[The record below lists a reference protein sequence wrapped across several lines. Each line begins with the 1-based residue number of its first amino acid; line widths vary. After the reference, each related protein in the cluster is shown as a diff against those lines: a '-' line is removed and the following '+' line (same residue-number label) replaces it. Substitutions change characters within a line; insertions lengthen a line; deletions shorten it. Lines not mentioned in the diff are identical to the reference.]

1 MGSGIR
7 SKDKTPGQ
15 LRDFRLGMLD
25 GLPIGLGY
33 LAVSFAFGLF
43 AVEGG
48 MAPLTAAFLSLTNLT
63 SAGQFAG
70 TSLIFTGAP
79 WLEIGLTTLL
89 INSRYMLMSLSLS
102 QKIQPGLGPLKRL
115 LIGYGVT
122 DEVYAVAIARPNELS
137 FTYMIGLISLPVVG
151 WTSGALLGSLAGNIL
166 PPSVRS
172 ALGIA
177 LFAMFIAIITPVA
190 RQSRPVLLVIFL
202 AVALSILGSYWP
214 WLQSIPLGWRLIGC
228 TVIAALAGALLAPIQ
243 SATECGEDGNG

>member
-1 MGSGIR
+1 MNSSLGP
-7 SKDKTPGQ
+7 KTENPRQ
-15 LRDFRLGMLD
+15 LRDFRQGMIH

-48 MAPLTAAFLSLTNLT
+48 LAPLTAAFLSLTNLT

-70 TSLIFTGAP
+70 TSLIFARAP

-102 QKIQPGLGPLKRL
+102 QKIQPGLSPLKRL
-115 LIGYGVT
+115 MIGYGVT
-122 DEVYAVAIARPNELS
+122 DEVYAVAIAQPNELS
-137 FTYMIGLISLPVVG
+137 FKYMIGLISLPVAC
-151 WTSGALLGSLAGNIL
+151 WTSGALLGGLAGNIL
-166 PPSVRS
+166 PLSVRS

-190 RQSRPVLLVIFL
+190 RQSRPVLLVIIL
-202 AVALSILGSYWP
+202 AVSLSILGWYWP
-214 WLQSIPLGWRLIGC
+214 WLQAVPLGWRLIGC
-228 TVIAALAGALLAPIQ
+228 TVIAALAGALLAPIH
-243 SATECGEDGNG
+243 SVTDGEEAGNG